1 MGRGVGVASFEG
13 ISIVGQRSCNRKGI
27 ERTPAEEGGETSRR
41 ILTFTWR
48 TLPRKEHSIGLA
60 EEALKHGQL
69 NRRLQGVRILGN
81 SVPREAEKDQE

>member
-27 ERTPAEEGGETSRR
+27 ERTPAEEGSEMSQR

-48 TLPRKEHSIGLA
+48 TLPRIEHSIGFA
-60 EEALKHGQL
+60 EEALAHGQL
-69 NRRLQGVRILGN
+69 NRRLQGVRILGHL
-81 SVPREAEKDQE
+81 VPREAEQGH